1 MNEALCDT
9 EALIRRDGWGQRA
22 PLRQGRSLGWRRR
35 SWGPPGLGWAASG
48 PGGGPA
54 ARTASPRLRGSPW
67 VGVKGQERSRGS
79 APVKVEDTGVR
90 GLRENHSVS
99 GPPSL
104 LWSPWS
110 KSPVQGLQPG
120 GAVLGEK
127 FLAGLRGVGLGEV
140 ALATSLSGAGRRG
153 SH

>member
-1 MNEALCDT
+1 MAGGSVRPSDRAAPWAGAAAAGDRPAWPGPHLGPEGVQLQ
-9 EALIRRDGWGQRA
+9 GQ
-22 PLRQGRSLGWRRR
+22 PV
-35 SWGPPGLGWAASG
+35 
-48 PGGGPA
+48 
-54 ARTASPRLRGSPW
+54 PRLRGSPW